1 MTKKRRRFART
12 VAMSSKP
19 VLRIDWA
26 THEAAKY
33 ACLNWHYSK
42 SLPVGKTVKVG
53 AWENMRFIGVVIFAY
68 GANNNIGKPYGLQQV
83 ECCELVRVALRDHAS
98 PVSRIISIAI
108 RFLKKSNDG
117 LRLIVSFADPSH
129 GHHGGVYQAGGWIY
143 SGDSDEKIDFI
154 APGGKRLLSRQVSES
169 GFVRQFGKMTRTPKR
184 SECTPVHL
192 PGKHRYLMP
201 LDDAMRA
208 KIAPLAKPYPKSTR
222 VKKQDAGHPPALGG
236 AVPTDTLHTSA
247 GVAP

>member
-1 MTKKRRRFART
+1 
-12 VAMSSKP
+12 MSSKP

-26 THEAAKY
+26 THEAARY
-33 ACLNWHYSK
+33 ACEKWHYSRCV
-42 SLPVGKTVKVG
+42 PMPPIVK
-53 AWENMRFIGVVIFAY
+53 IGVWEDEKFVGVVLFSRGASPALGAAY
-68 GANNNIGKPYGLQQV
+68 GLSQL
-83 ECCELVRVALRDHAS
+83 ECCELTRVALRDHKN

-143 SGDSDEKIDFI
+143 SGDSDEKTDFI
-154 APGGKRLLSRQVSES
+154 APDGKRLLSRQVSES

-222 VKKQDAGHPPALGG
+222 VKKQDSESPSELGG
-236 AVPTDTLHTSA
+236 AVPTDALHTPPA
-247 GVAP
+247 GAAE